1 MQSDIQLKQ
10 QSSTPEVSLIEW
22 ESAHYYKVMDEI
34 GIVHYLPSVTTK
46 LGILD
51 KGQLNRWRGDIG
63 NREADLR
70 MQEKAD
76 RGTRIH
82 MAYETFLKGG
92 TVIYDPWKRSQ
103 YTPEQVEEIKKQS
116 KFFFALRNQ
125 DEMYD
130 LYKLQRQFEILRPRV
145 LAVEARVFDL
155 ENRDAG
161 TIDNVLEIEG
171 GSYAVSGS
179 KPLILEPGIY
189 INDLKT
195 GSFLD
200 ENVWLQLAPYGKM
213 YEDRNKLKIKGALV
227 THTGAKVRTG
237 IRGLN
242 TLVRFRDQLL
252 SSDYSDYRHAS
263 SLWER
268 KHKDEQPETFTFP
281 SLIKIQQEETF
292 Q

>member
-1 MQSDIQLKQ
+1 MQLLNTEI
-10 QSSTPEVSLIEW
+10 SLIEW
-22 ESAHYYKVMDEI
+22 SQQHWYKVVFD
-34 GIVHYLPSVTTK
+34 GATHWCASVTTK
-46 LGILD
+46 IGGTLHKEGLD
-51 KGQLNRWRGDIG
+51 RWRGDIG
-63 NREADLR
+63 NREADMR
-70 MQEKAD
+70 MNEASN
-76 RGTRIH
+76 RGKRIH
-82 MAYETFLKGG
+82 AAYETFLKGG
-92 TVIYDPWKRSQ
+92 TVIYDPWEHSQ
-103 YTPEQVEEIKKQS
+103 YTEEQIAEIKKQN

-130 LYKLQRQFEILRPRV
+130 LYKLQRQFQILRPRV

-179 KPLILEPGIY
+179 KPLVLEPGIY

-200 ENVWLQLAPYGKM
+200 DNVWLQLAPYAKM
-213 YEDRNKLKIKGALV
+213 YEAISGLSVKGALV
-227 THTGAKVRTG
+227 THTGAKTRSG
-237 IRGLN
+237 IRGLT
-242 TLVRFRDQLL
+242 TLFRDRETLFG
-252 SSDYSDYRHAS
+252 SDYSDYRHAS

-281 SLIKIQQEETF
+281 NLIKIQQEQTF
-292 Q
+292 E

>member
-1 MQSDIQLKQ
+1 MNTDIQ
-10 QSSTPEVSLIEW
+10 LIEW
-22 ESAHYYKVMDEI
+22 ESAHYYKVEVD
-34 GIVHYLPSVTTK
+34 GVVHYLPSVTTK
-46 LGILD
+46 LGIID

-130 LYKLQRQFEILRPRV
+130 LYKLQRQFQLLRPRI

-161 TIDNVLEIEG
+161 TIDNVMEIEG
-171 GSYAVSGS
+171 GAYAVSGS

-200 ENVWLQLAPYGKM
+200 DNVWLQLAPYGKM
-213 YEDRNKLKIKGALV
+213 FEQQSGMAIAGALV
-227 THTGAKVRTG
+227 THTGAKTRSG
-237 IRGLN
+237 IKGLQ
-242 TLVRFRDQLL
+242 TLFRSREELL
-252 SSDYSDYRHAS
+252 GRDYADYRHAS

-281 SLIKIQQEETF
+281 SLIKIQQEQTF
-292 Q
+292 E